1 MIITTS
7 FDKKVWI
14 FEANSGEFLETIWK
28 GNNKPP
34 VPIDVKPNTK
44 KVGKIT
50 FKNQ

>member
-14 FEANSGEFLETIWK
+14 FDASSGILLETIRK

-34 VPIDVKPNTK
+34 VPIDVKSIAK
-44 KVGKIT
+44 KVGKVT
-50 FKNQ
+50 YKS